1 MMMILLLTAV
11 IIALAVAVGLAAL
24 YFATRHRP

>member
-1 MMMILLLTAV
+1 MKILLLMAV
-11 IIALAVAVGLAAL
+11 IIAVVVAAGLAAL